1 MTPRLALIAV
11 VLTHL
16 AITSIHGRAHEG
28 AHVPLS
34 FAGTLF
40 VYIVI
45 LAGPLVGL
53 ALSRWRPRAGAWIV
67 ALTMA
72 GALVFGLVNH
82 FILAGSDHVSHVAA
96 DWRTLFG
103 VTAALLVVSE
113 AVGVV
118 IGLWAASAA
127 RSGVGD

>member
-82 FILAGSDHVSHVAA
+82 FILDGSDHVSHVAA